1 MNEARNTKINVP
13 RDPQSANS
21 YAERGNRLI
30 GEINAYTPGMSRAE
44 AAAKLNIDPSSIGKM
59 SSNENPIGP
68 PPLAIKAVKELCDL
82 LHEYPS
88 PSGIELREAIG
99 NFLDVEP
106 DQVVLGTGAS
116 ALFHS
121 LMVAFT
127 APGNEVI
134 SLSPSF
140 PLYAATARVHDCV
153 PVHVELAGPDFL
165 FDRSLMENA
174 INPRTRLI
182 FLTRPNNPT
191 ANLISIKEVMEV
203 SHAAKAV
210 GALLIV
216 DEAYLEYVD
225 NYEDETATQLVRGK
239 EPSDNVIITR
249 TFGKAFG
256 LGNLRIGY
264 AIGTSAAA
272 AQLRNANDKWSTGDI
287 NRAAAIAALRDTNH
301 LRLTRM
307 LAHAGREMLAR
318 ELSAMGFYVVPNS
331 QSINIMVDVSHLSR
345 AGLSAQNAGWSAKE
359 FADEVFRRG
368 HIMIR
373 GDFSKTHVRISIA
386 QPDINERL
394 IRTVRTMV
402 EDQLQ

>member
-1 MNEARNTKINVP
+1 MNLIKEQQAAK
-13 RDPQSANS
+13 S
-21 YAERGNRLI
+21 YGERGARLI
-30 GEINAYTPGMSRAE
+30 TEIAYTPGMSRAE
-44 AAAKLNIDPSSIGKM
+44 AAAKFNIDPRSIGKM

-68 PPLAIKAVKELCDL
+68 PPLAMRAVMDLCGV

-88 PSGIELREAIG
+88 PSGVELRQAIG
-99 NFLDVEP
+99 VFLDVEP

-127 APGNEVI
+127 DAGSEVI
-134 SLSPSF
+134 SLNPSF
-140 PLYAATARVHDCV
+140 PLYAATAVVHDCV
-153 PVHVELAGPDFL
+153 PVQVHLMEPEFL
-165 FDRSLMENA
+165 FDLEAMKQAVNS
-174 INPRTRLI
+174 RTRLI

-191 ANLISIKEVMEV
+191 ANLLSLHEVMEV
-203 SHAAKAV
+203 AQVAKAV
-210 GALLIV
+210 GALVIA

-225 NYEDETATQLVRGK
+225 DYRDETAVQLIRGG
-239 EPSDNVIITR
+239 EPRCDNVMITR

-264 AIGTSAAA
+264 AVGTKQSAT
-272 AQLRNANDKWSTGDI
+272 QLRLANDKWSTGDV
-287 NRAAAIAALRDTNH
+287 NRAAALAALQDAKH
-301 LRLTRM
+301 LSQTR
-307 LAHAGREMLAR
+307 AIAKTGREMLAR

-331 QSINIMVDVSHLSR
+331 QSINIMVDVSRISR

-373 GDFSKTHVRISIA
+373 GDFSETHVRISIA
-386 QPDINERL
+386 QPEINERL
-394 IRTVRTMV
+394 IHTVRTMI
-402 EDQLQ
+402 EDQVP